1 MTSRSEFPY
10 LTLLLSAGLIGSNF
24 FSLTLLSKSGGSAPF
39 DLARLATTE
48 NSASQMRYSKDG
60 EKLDLTI
67 THNMHQPKTVL
78 FSSEKPKWNGK
89 TDYKRREYIAHVPT
103 EKAQEIDLKCL
114 EAEITGKNNGGL
126 VASGLAGAA
135 GASKLSNVPII
146 GFLLEPFARNRA
158 QKIGSNLGSDLSKDL
173 SDC

>member
-10 LTLLLSAGLIGSNF
+10 LNALLGLGLIGQSL
-24 FSLTLLSKSGGSAPF
+24 FSMSLLSKSGSSVPF
-39 DLARLATTE
+39 DLARLNTTE

-78 FSSEKPKWNGK
+78 FSSEKAKWSGK
-89 TDYKRREYIAHVPT
+89 TDYSHREYIAHVPT

-114 EAEITGKNNGGL
+114 EASITGKNNGGL
-126 VASGLAGAA
+126 VGAGVATAAGAA
-135 GASKLSNVPII
+135 KLSNVPII

>member
-1 MTSRSEFPY
+1 MSSRSEFPF
-10 LTLLLSAGLIGSNF
+10 LSILLGVGLIGTNF
-24 FSLTLLSKSGGSAPF
+24 YSLGLISKSGGSTPF
-39 DLARLATTE
+39 DLARLSTTE
-48 NSASQMRYSKDG
+48 NSASQMRYRKDG

-78 FSSEKPKWNGK
+78 FSSEKAKWSGK
-89 TDYKRREYIAHVPT
+89 TDYSHREYIAHVPT
-103 EKAQEIDLKCL
+103 EKAQEIDLRCF
-114 EAEITGKNNGGL
+114 EASIIGKNNGGL

-146 GFLLEPFARNRA
+146 GFLLEPFIRNRA
-158 QKIGSNLGSDLSKDL
+158 QKIGSNLGSDLSEDL

>member
-10 LTLLLSAGLIGSNF
+10 LNALLGLGLIGSNF
-24 FSLTLLSKSGGSAPF
+24 FSLSLLSKANNGIP

-78 FSSEKPKWNGK
+78 FSSEKSKWNGK
-89 TDYKRREYIAHVPT
+89 TDYQRKEYIAHHPVD
-103 EKAQEIDLKCL
+103 KAKLTSAYLQCIKDKGSAESQGEIV
-114 EAEITGKNNGGL
+114 GGAL
-126 VASGLAGAA
+126 ISSTPASGFLSGLPVVGWLANSLAQRK
-135 GASKLSNVPII
+135 ASQI
-146 GFLLEPFARNRA
+146 GKDIA
-158 QKIGSNLGSDLSKDL
+158 SDFV
-173 SDC
+173 DC